1 MKYMKEI
8 HGDLLIRMLDDGAM
22 ERYDFSA
29 KTWVE
34 DQSMV
39 QVFYGGIL
47 ATTISEKEAEEIIM
61 KSE

>member
-34 DQSMV
+34 DQSMA

-47 ATTISEKEAEEIIM
+47 ATTISAEEIIK